1 MNIQQKFGALF
12 GSVRFWIITLTAIV
26 TGLQAYSTH
35 SGFSLDAELQIV
47 KLWLLAVV
55 GMGTLDS
62 VATKFSLPA
71 NQPTKIGK

>member
-1 MNIQQKFGALF
+1 MNIQQKLGALF

-26 TGLQAYSTH
+26 TGLQAISTH
-35 SGFSLDAELQIV
+35 SGFDLNAELQIV

-62 VATKFSLPA
+62 VATKFGTSIKA
-71 NQPTKIGK
+71 EK